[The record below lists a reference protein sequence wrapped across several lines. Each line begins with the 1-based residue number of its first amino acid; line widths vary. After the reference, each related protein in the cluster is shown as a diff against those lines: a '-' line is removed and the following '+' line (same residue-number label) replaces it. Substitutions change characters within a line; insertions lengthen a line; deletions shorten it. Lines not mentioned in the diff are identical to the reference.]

1 MLALSSAR
9 WPELQ
14 HAYGAAKD
22 LPSLLARAPS
32 DRRPGSRPDSI
43 WFQLWSA
50 LCHQGDVYSASY
62 AAVPHLVAIAKLP
75 AFQRRYDPLLLAAS
89 IELAR
94 LEKRGPAVPEDLA
107 VDYQQAVVEARS
119 LAEIGLRNAW
129 DDDSR
134 LAFAGSAA
142 ALRGDAAEARTIFD
156 ADDE

>member
-1 MLALSSAR
+1 
-9 WPELQ
+9 
-14 HAYGAAKD
+14 
-22 LPSLLARAPS
+22 
-32 DRRPGSRPDSI
+32 
-43 WFQLWSA
+43 LWSA

-94 LEKRGPAVPEDLA
+94 LEKRGPPIPEDLA
-107 VDYQQAVVEARS
+107 HDYQQAVVEARR
-119 LAEIGLRNAW
+119 LAETGLRNAW

-142 ALRGDAAEARTIFD
+142 ALRGDAAEARTILD
-156 ADDE
+156 SDDE